1 MPDTIHSYSLTV
13 GPAAIDGNGHA
24 NNVEYLR
31 WFQEAAISH
40 ADAAGCTA
48 VTIAIG
54 ASWVVRSHQITYL
67 RPALEGEHLHVKT
80 WVATFEKVSSI
91 RRYQIL
97 RTSDNA
103 VLAEGETNWIFVD
116 AAGGRPKRIPAEIAS
131 LFTLHPS
138 RTP

>member
-1 MPDTIHSYSLTV
+1 MPAIHTYHVTV
-13 GPAAIDGNGHA
+13 SSTAIDANGHA

-31 WFQEAAISH
+31 WFQDGAISH

-48 VTIAIG
+48 ATLAIG

-67 RPALEGEHLHVKT
+67 RPAFEGDRLIVKT

-97 RTSDNA
+97 RPSDNA
-103 VLAEGETNWIFVD
+103 VLAEGETNWIFID
-116 AAGGRPKRIPAEIAS
+116 APSGRPRRIPPEIAG

-138 RTP
+138 GAP